1 VFFAIKDAVRAARI
15 QNLERDDYFEM
26 RLPATSERIRMYSAD
41 SIASKAAAYV
51 VGEEMKV
58 ELFQP
63 QGTY

>member
-15 QNLERDDYFEM
+15 QNLGRDDYFEM

-41 SIASKAAAYV
+41 SIASKAVADV
-51 VGEEMKV
+51 VGKETKV